1 MSKSSSKSSK
11 TNSNNLFNKP
21 IKHKSHEF
29 NTTDRKLQSTKNKNV
44 ISEIKNIA
52 HTMPIT
58 SKMVSLYS
66 NNSSLFNSK
75 AEL

>member
-11 TNSNNLFNKP
+11 KNSNHLFNKP
-21 IKHKSHEF
+21 IKHKSHEL
-29 NTTDRKLQSTKNKNV
+29 NTDRKLQSTKNKNV
-44 ISEIKNIA
+44 ISDIKNIA
-52 HTMPIT
+52 YTMPIT